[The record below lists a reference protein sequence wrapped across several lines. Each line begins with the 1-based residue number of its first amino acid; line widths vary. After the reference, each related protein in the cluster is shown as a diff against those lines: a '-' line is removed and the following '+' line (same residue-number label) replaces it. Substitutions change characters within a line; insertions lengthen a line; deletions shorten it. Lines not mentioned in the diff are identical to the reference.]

1 MRGPLQAHR
10 VRSARAT
17 TYGWIDH
24 RLRPWL
30 RLMAT
35 EEHAVYL
42 FLVLAADAHGVSWY
56 RHESIGRALSVDPA
70 VVRRAVA
77 GLERLDLVAYRAW
90 REDAAD
96 GVFQV
101 LSVPASTPATAAL
114 PAQSARAGGARSL
127 ASLLPQAFRRSD
139 AR

>member
-1 MRGPLQAHR
+1 MWSKSGVVWTNSRR
-10 VRSARAT
+10 
-17 TYGWIDH
+17 I
-24 RLRPWL
+24 
-30 RLMAT
+30 
-35 EEHAVYL
+35 
-42 FLVLAADAHGVSWY
+42 ADASSNYWSEARPASGQ
-56 RHESIGRALSVDPA
+56 RA